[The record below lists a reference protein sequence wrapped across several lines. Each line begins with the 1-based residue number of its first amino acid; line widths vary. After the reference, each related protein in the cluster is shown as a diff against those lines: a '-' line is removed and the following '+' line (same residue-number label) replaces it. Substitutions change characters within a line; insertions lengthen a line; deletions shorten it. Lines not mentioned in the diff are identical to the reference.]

1 MRHAFE
7 TTGPVEVVA
16 TMRSSDL
23 VLTVAEAAD
32 SPAVVEVTPVRGG
45 DDVVRDT
52 RVELIG
58 QRLHIEVP
66 KTIGSLFR
74 PSGAVHVEVQVP
86 LGSSLTGL
94 AGSGNIRCHGPLA
107 RAEIKSGSGDVMV
120 DSAED
125 TEVTIGSG
133 DVAIHEAGTAR
144 VTAGSGDVRLGRVA
158 ARSHVRTGS
167 GDVLVAS
174 VTDLSMVTGS
184 GDAVVDELT
193 GSVSLTSGSGDLQVR
208 RVLEGEVVAKAAS
221 GDVVV
226 GVAAGTAAMLDVS
239 SVSGRVSSDLSAGE
253 APTGD
258 ERGVVLRL
266 RSVSG
271 DVRVQRA

>member
-7 TTGPVEVVA
+7 TTGPIEVVA

-23 VLTVAEAAD
+23 VLTVAEAHD
-32 SPAVVEVTPVRGG
+32 SAAVVEVTPVRGG
-45 DDVVRDT
+45 EDVVRGT

-66 KTIGSLFR
+66 KTVGSLFR
-74 PSGAVHVEVQVP
+74 PSGSVHVEVQVP

-94 AGSGNIRCHGPLA
+94 SGSGDIRCHGVLA
-107 RAEIKSGSGDVMV
+107 RADIKSGSGDVTV
-120 DSAED
+120 DHAED
-125 TEVTIGSG
+125 AEVTIGSG
-133 DVAIHEAGTAR
+133 DVAIHEAGAAR
-144 VTAGSGDVRLGRVA
+144 VTSGSGDVRLGRVA

-167 GDVLVAS
+167 GDVSVAS

-184 GDAVVDELT
+184 GDAVVDDLM
-193 GSVSLTSGSGDLQVR
+193 GSATLTSGSGDLQVR
-208 RVLEGEVVAKAAS
+208 RVVEGEVTAKAAS
-221 GDVVV
+221 GDVVI

-239 SVSGRVSSDLSAGE
+239 SISGRVSSDLSAGD
-253 APTGD
+253 APTEE